1 MKHTPIN
8 ISVFAIF
15 RITPNAIFNLFKII
29 ALLFKEIRRRLYSN
43 TIYYIIRR
51 DLTVHVDMFVPKIK
65 LKLRELRKDDVP
77 KLINIYEERLTTQE
91 ILERI
96 RILRMINSG
105 IQTPY
110 VVVTDD
116 DHPCHLAWLIDSRE
130 NEKLKS
136 FFCGAIH
143 PLADN
148 QVLYEFVF
156 TLEKY
161 RGLNIQVWRSLKF
174 VEKSVAMGARWAIGY
189 IRSTNEIS
197 LKNAQKNAFEPYMIR
212 TDKWRF
218 FRLKMNFKSLSPN
231 NPDSNDVK

>member
-15 RITPNAIFNLFKII
+15 RISPNAIFNLFKMI

-43 TIYYIIRR
+43 TIFYIIRR

-77 KLINIYEERLTTQE
+77 KFINIYEQRLTNRE
-91 ILERI
+91 ILDRI

-110 VVVTDD
+110 VVVTNDD
-116 DHPCHLAWLIDSRE
+116 QPCHLAWLIDSRE

-136 FFCGAIH
+136 FFNGTIT

-148 QVLYEFVF
+148 EVLYELVF

-161 RGLNIQVWRSLKF
+161 RGLNIQVWRSLIF

-197 LKNAQKNAFEPYMIR
+197 LKNARKNAFEPYAIR
-212 TDKWRF
+212 TDKWRI
-218 FRLKMNFKSLSPN
+218 FRCKTNFEVLSPED
-231 NPDSNDVK
+231 PDSIDVK